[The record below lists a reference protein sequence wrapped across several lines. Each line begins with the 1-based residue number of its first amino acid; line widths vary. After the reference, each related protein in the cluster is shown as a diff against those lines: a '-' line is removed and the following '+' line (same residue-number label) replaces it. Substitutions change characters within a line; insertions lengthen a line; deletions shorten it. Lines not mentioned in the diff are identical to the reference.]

1 MTGERVPL
9 SHLAAVHGPAAQGT
23 LLVLLAA
30 PCLLPMPGVGSV
42 LGIGL
47 ALLALTKKSL
57 GSKKARGQVLFSSPD
72 HLQRWNGCWIARP
85 DPVPRWPA
93 VWTVDR
99 SRLGTTAISRCRS
112 CRRSPPANRQS

>member
-1 MTGERVPL
+1 L

-85 DPVPRWPA
+85 DPVPR
-93 VWTVDR
+93 
-99 SRLGTTAISRCRS
+99 
-112 CRRSPPANRQS
+112 SP